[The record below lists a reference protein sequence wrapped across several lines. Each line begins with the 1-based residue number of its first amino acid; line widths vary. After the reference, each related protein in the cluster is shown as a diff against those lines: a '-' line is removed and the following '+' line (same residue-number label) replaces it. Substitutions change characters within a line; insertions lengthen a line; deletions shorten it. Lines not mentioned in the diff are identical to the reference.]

1 MDKSPK
7 ILVVEDNDFV
17 RMQLARFLEEEG
29 FETALSRDGEEAIR
43 AMDDDI
49 GLAVVDLRMQPM
61 DGMEFIRCLKAMDRH
76 VPVIVVTGYDTGG
89 LQREPVM
96 WGVGAILQ
104 KPVSRETLVETV
116 TRVLGKRA

>member
-29 FETALSRDGEEAIR
+29 FETALSRDGEEAMR
-43 AMDDDI
+43 TLDDDI
-49 GLAVVDLRMQPM
+49 GLALVDLRMQPM
-61 DGMEFIRCLKAMDRH
+61 DGMEFIRCLNAMDRH
-76 VPVIVVTGYDTGG
+76 VPVIVVTSYDTGG
-89 LQREPVM
+89 LQREPAM

-104 KPVSRETLVETV
+104 KPVSRERLVETV
-116 TRVLGKRA
+116 TRVLGTQR

>member
-61 DGMEFIRCLKAMDRH
+61 DGMEFIRRLKAMDRH

-89 LQREPVM
+89 LQREPAM
-96 WGVGAILQ
+96 WGVGEILQ

-116 TRVLGKRA
+116 TRVLGTGR